1 MIPIH
6 LLDGLVERFKGELDS
21 LALKDPNNPEI
32 YKPINIFPQH
42 LPQKNKSTDLSLYP
56 YLCIRLTDVEGVSEG
71 EPGQSRVLFIA
82 GVFDRTED
90 NQGYRDA
97 LVVIQK
103 VYESLIRN
111 PMINKQFQLVYP
123 IRATYQE
130 EDSAPYYFAGLETNW
145 EVPTPLREDV
155 EHLI

>member
-1 MIPIH
+1 MIPIN
-6 LLDGLVERFKGELDS
+6 LLDGLIERFEEELKH
-21 LALKDPNNPEI
+21 LKLMDPKNSETN
-32 YKPINIFPQH
+32 KSINIFPQH
-42 LPQKNKSTDLSLYP
+42 LLRKNKSTDVSLYP
-56 YLCIRLTDVEGVSEG
+56 YLCIRFADVEGLTES
-71 EPGQSRVLFIA
+71 EPGQSRILFIV
-82 GVFDRTED
+82 GVFDRSED

-97 LVVIQK
+97 LTVIQK

-111 PMINKQFQLVYP
+111 PIIKDQFQLVYP

-145 EVPTPLREDV
+145 EVPIPLREDV

>member
-6 LLDGLVERFKGELDS
+6 LLDGLVERFEKELEHFEY
-21 LALKDPNNPEI
+21 KDPNNPVSN
-32 YKPINIFPQH
+32 KPINIYPQH
-42 LPQKNKSTDLSLYP
+42 LPQKGKNTDLSLFP
-56 YLCIRLTDVEGVSEG
+56 YLCIRLTDVEGLSVG

-82 GVFDRTED
+82 GIIDRSED

-97 LVVIQK
+97 LAIIQK

-111 PMINKQFQLVYP
+111 PMINEQFQMVYP

-145 EVPTPLREDV
+145 EVPTPIREDV